1 MRKILILFFCLCIIK
16 LNAQTKENYLLIGTY
31 NSPKSEG
38 IYVYRFNSLTGKI
51 DSVSMTKSM
60 NPSFLAVAASG
71 KFVYAVNEIEKDGN
85 GGNVSAFSFDNKNGN
100 LSFINQQLTGGDNPC
115 HVKIDKTGKW
125 ISVSNYSSGNFSILP
140 LNKDGSINSKI
151 QTIQNTGSGINKE
164 RQNEPHLHCTN
175 FSPDNKFLYSVD
187 LGIDKLIS
195 YSFNETTGN
204 INNTASQI
212 INTKPGAGPRH
223 FTFSP
228 SGKFAYLLEEL
239 TGTISAYSYGKGNLN
254 LIQNISTLP
263 ANFKGQAGS
272 AEILVSPD
280 GKFLFASNRGES
292 NTIAIFK
299 IDSKGKLSLA
309 GHQST
314 LGIAP
319 RNFNFDPTGNY
330 LFVANQNSDE
340 IVIFKINHSNGL
352 LKDTGKRISIGKPV
366 CLRWIKIQP

>member
-1 MRKILILFFCLCIIK
+1 MCIIK

-175 FSPDNKFLYSVD
+175 FSPDYKFLYSVD

-272 AEILVSPD
+272 AEILVSSD
-280 GKFLFASNRGES
+280 GKYLYASNRGES

-314 LGIAP
+314 LGTAP